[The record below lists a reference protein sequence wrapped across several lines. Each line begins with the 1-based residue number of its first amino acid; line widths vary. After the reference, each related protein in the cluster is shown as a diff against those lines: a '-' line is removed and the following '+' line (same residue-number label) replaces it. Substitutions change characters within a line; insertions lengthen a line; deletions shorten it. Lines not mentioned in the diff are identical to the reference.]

1 MLQGMADQAQRLKTI
16 ADNLEASYQSMRR
29 AASSIAGLLQV
40 GRATCDE
47 VRAYNL
53 WALALYQ
60 TQRGM
65 LETLRANGEQG
76 VPALPPSPTLFTWKG
91 VTGAD
96 AWKVDCA
103 GQPASLSG
111 LMSRA
116 LRGPGA
122 DTAFLST
129 NELNITTQDASVY
142 SPETSPSFQTLL
154 AVQHARAT
162 GQMNGLAALPV
173 ILIAI
178 AGIAIAVSVAVAAIM
193 RYLETNEVQEANTK
207 QVALQADAF
216 ANYTAARLACYS
228 DCTRSGKSTEQC
240 VEICKGLVDKPNIKL
255 PGQTGSWGWLQW
267 TGFTVV
273 AGLGAV
279 IAYKIYQRKQQ
290 GRPIFEL
297 PSFPEAA

>member
-1 MLQGMADQAQRLKTI
+1 MADQAQRLKTI
-16 ADNLEASYQSMRR
+16 SDNLEASYQSMRR
-29 AASSIAGLLQV
+29 AAGSIAGLLQV

-53 WALALYQ
+53 WAQALYN

-65 LETLRANGEQG
+65 LETLRANGETN
-76 VPALPPSPTLFTWKG
+76 VPALPPTPTMFAWKG

-103 GQPASLSG
+103 GQASSLSG
-111 LMSRA
+111 LMGLA
-116 LRGPGA
+116 LRGPSA
-122 DTAFLST
+122 QTAFLST
-129 NELNITTQDASVY
+129 NEMSIQTSDPSFFT
-142 SPETSPSFQTLL
+142 PESSPSFQTLL

-162 GQMNGLAALPV
+162 GQVNGLGALPV

-178 AGIAIAVSVAVAAIM
+178 AGIAIAVSVAIAAIM
-193 RYLETNEVQEANTK
+193 KYLETNEIQEANTK

-216 ANYTAARLACYS
+216 ANYTAARLSCYS

-240 VEICKGLVDKPNIKL
+240 VQICKDLVDKPNIKL
-255 PGQTGSWGWLQW
+255 PGQLGTWGWLQW

-273 AGLGAV
+273 VGVGAL
-279 IAYKIYQRKQQ
+279 IAYKVYQRKQQ

-297 PSFPEAA
+297 PSLPEAA

>member
-1 MLQGMADQAQRLKTI
+1 MADQATRLNTI
-16 ADNLEASYQSMRR
+16 ANNLEASYQSMQR
-29 AASSIAGLLQV
+29 AAGNIAGLLQV

-53 WALALYQ
+53 WALALYN

-65 LETLRANGEQG
+65 LETLRANGESN
-76 VPALPPSPTLFTWKG
+76 VPALPPSPTLFTWRG

-96 AWKVDCA
+96 AWKVDCG
-103 GQPASLSG
+103 GQESSLSG

-116 LRGPGA
+116 LRGPSA
-122 DTAFLST
+122 QTAFLST
-129 NELNITTQDASVY
+129 NELQISTQDATLY
-142 SPETSPSFQTLL
+142 NPESSPSFQTLL
-154 AVQHARAT
+154 AVQHARAS
-162 GQMNGLAALPV
+162 GQANGLAALPV
-173 ILIAI
+173 ILITI
-178 AGIAIAVSVAVAAIM
+178 AGIAIAVSIAIAAIM
-193 RYLETNEVQEANTK
+193 RYLETSEIQEANTK

-240 VEICKGLVDKPNIKL
+240 VEICKDLVDKPNIKL
-255 PGQTGSWGWLQW
+255 PGQLGTWGWLQW

-273 AGLGAV
+273 VGVGAL
-279 IAYKIYQRKQQ
+279 IAYKVYQRKRA

-297 PSFPEAA
+297 PSLPEAA